1 MDVDTVTIIR
11 NINLLY
17 LILVGG
23 LLFCKAL
30 EQLAMKINRDEKDL
44 FQTYLKNYRNGSK
57 CDSIYFSPAMYRLFI
72 NLLTIK
78 DFYF

>member
-23 LLFCKAL
+23 LLFSKAL
-30 EQLAMKINRDEKDL
+30 EQLAMKIEMKKIY
-44 FQTYLKNYRNGSK
+44 FKPTLKTTEMALNVIRY
-57 CDSIYFSPAMYRLFI
+57 IFSPAMYRLFI

>member
-30 EQLAMKINRDEKDL
+30 EQLAVKINRDEKDL
-44 FQTYLKNYRNGSK
+44 FQTYLKKLQK
-57 CDSIYFSPAMYRLFI
+57 CF
-72 NLLTIK
+72 
-78 DFYF
+78 